1 MSLADRTCVPCRGGT
16 PVLGPAEIEP
26 MLAELSGWTVENDS
40 KLVKTYRF
48 KDFKGPMDLAVRIG
62 ELAEEQGHHPD
73 LTIAWGKLLIELW
86 THKIGGLS
94 ESDFVLAA
102 KIDRLGV
109 ST

>member
-1 MSLADRTCVPCRGGT
+1 MSLADRACVPCRGGT
-16 PVLGPAEIEP
+16 PVLSPAEIEP
-26 MLAELSGWTVENDS
+26 LLAELSGWTVENDR
-40 KLVKTYRF
+40 KLVKSYQF
-48 KDFKGPMDLAVRIG
+48 KNFKEPMDLAVRIG

-73 LTIAWGKLLIELW
+73 LTIAWGKLQVELW

-102 KIDRLGV
+102 KIDRI